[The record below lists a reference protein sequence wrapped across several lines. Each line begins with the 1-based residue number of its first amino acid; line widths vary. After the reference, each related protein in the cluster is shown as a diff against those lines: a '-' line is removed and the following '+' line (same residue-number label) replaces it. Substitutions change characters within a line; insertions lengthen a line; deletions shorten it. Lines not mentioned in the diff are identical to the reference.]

1 MTRTIIKRIAGIVTA
16 VASTQAILFWIGSEG
31 KLWQLAIYIVLAC
44 ISCWCFTDKEEDE
57 R

>member
-16 VASTQAILFWIGSEG
+16 AASTQAILFWIGTDG
-31 KLWQLAIYIVLAC
+31 KLWQLVLFLILAGF
-44 ISCWCFTDKEEDE
+44 SCWCFHDKEDA